1 MANLK
6 IYLDIRHV
14 SVKTKEAGLKVTVFH
29 HGRTAYIPLG
39 VSLKP
44 ENWDV
49 TTCAVVKHPR
59 RKTLNEEIKTKVAE
73 YQLALTQLVA
83 KYDVDTLS
91 VNELKDMLVDWK
103 NSDKIRID
111 DNCVMSVFGRFM
123 EHKTGRTKNLY
134 ECTEKKIRA
143 FLGKEADRL
152 RFEQVNVEWLHRF
165 NDYLAQT
172 APSANS
178 RSIHMRNFRAIFN
191 YAIDNE
197 ITTNYPFRRFKIKGE
212 PTRKRNFDVETLRAI
227 FNADVLDSWMVRYR
241 DLFKLT
247 FMLIG
252 INFVDLCN
260 LKDVRNGRIEYVRAK
275 THKLYSIKLEP
286 EIEAIIAKY
295 RGDIHLLNYMDTY
308 KDYRSFYMNT
318 CTGLKAIRERLAEK
332 NIVNIDTLTT
342 YGARHSWATIAASL
356 DIPKETIAAA
366 LGHSS
371 HTVTDIYIEF
381 DYRKVDEA
389 NRRVLNWVLYG
400 YEGGYAPQEV
410 EKPVPTIP
418 SLREAKSSRNVV
430 GFEFG
435 KVV

>member
-165 NDYLAQT
+165 GGGRAADGPGGGGGGGGGGGYSHAQF
-172 APSANS
+172 P
-178 RSIHMRNFRAIFN
+178 
-191 YAIDNE
+191 
-197 ITTNYPFRRFKIKGE
+197 
-212 PTRKRNFDVETLRAI
+212 
-227 FNADVLDSWMVRYR
+227 
-241 DLFKLT
+241 
-247 FMLIG
+247 
-252 INFVDLCN
+252 CN
-260 LKDVRNGRIEYVRAK
+260 LQLCDRQRDNY
-275 THKLYSIKLEP
+275 KLS
-286 EIEAIIAKY
+286 
-295 RGDIHLLNYMDTY
+295 
-308 KDYRSFYMNT
+308 
-318 CTGLKAIRERLAEK
+318 
-332 NIVNIDTLTT
+332 
-342 YGARHSWATIAASL
+342 
-356 DIPKETIAAA
+356 
-366 LGHSS
+366 
-371 HTVTDIYIEF
+371 
-381 DYRKVDEA
+381 
-389 NRRVLNWVLYG
+389 
-400 YEGGYAPQEV
+400 
-410 EKPVPTIP
+410 IP
-418 SLREAKSSRNVV
+418 SLQNQGRTYTQTQL
-430 GFEFG
+430 
-435 KVV
+435 